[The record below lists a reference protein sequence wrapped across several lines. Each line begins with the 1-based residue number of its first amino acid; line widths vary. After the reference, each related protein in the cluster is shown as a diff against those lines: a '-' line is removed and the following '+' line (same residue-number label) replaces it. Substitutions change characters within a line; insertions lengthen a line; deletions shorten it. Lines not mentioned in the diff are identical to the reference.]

1 MDMKQTP
8 NPDPTQLPAGGNGD
22 AGSPRTPEPPKP
34 SADAD
39 VQAGTQ
45 AQSLAA
51 IKELTGRDFA
61 SLEEAKKHYQG
72 LNSLVGD
79 NAVAE
84 ARERAKKLDGLARKI
99 AQENSWS
106 VEAAYAF
113 IDKVNAEGGGAAG
126 VGSPDKTSF
135 DPKQA
140 ETDARI
146 RRMERELFLAKRPEA
161 QAVMAQLD
169 EYASATGKPLAEAF
183 ESLYGGVVDQVR
195 DSVRSDAL
203 RMEKKGAG
211 IPASTSAPLPPEPDL
226 YAKNME
232 MYQKTGKK
240 EFFHEAIKH
249 RWDKNAALKRKVE
262 SGG

>member
-8 NPDPTQLPAGGNGD
+8 ATDPGRLPAGGSADANGP
-22 AGSPRTPEPPKP
+22 STSEHPKP

-51 IKELTGRDFA
+51 IRELTGREFA
-61 SLEEAKKHYQG
+61 TFEDAKKHYQG

-84 ARERAKKLDGLARKI
+84 ARERAKKLDNI
-99 AQENSWS
+99 AKRIASENSWS

-113 IDKVNAEGGGAAG
+113 LDKVNAEGAVPAG
-126 VGSPDKTSF
+126 IGSPDKSF

-161 QAVMAQLD
+161 QAVLPQLD
-169 EYASATGKPLAEAF
+169 EYVAATGKTLEEAF
-183 ESLYGGVVDQVR
+183 SGLYGGVVDQVR
-195 DSVRSDAL
+195 ESVRSDAL
-203 RMEKKGAG
+203 RMEKKGASV
-211 IPASTSAPLPPEPDL
+211 ATSTSAPMPPEPDL
-226 YAKNME
+226 YAANMAQ
-232 MYQKTGKK
+232 YQKTGKK

-249 RWDKNAALKRKVE
+249 RWNKNAALQRKVDA
-262 SGG
+262 GG